1 MAGFTAFSTGLVNNR
16 LVYLPITAITAN
28 SPRRMNPRG
37 RTYERLLQ
45 TTRQPEGG
53 GDGHGG
59 RVGGWGEGH
68 DREGVGR
75 LKGEG
80 REGMRGAT
88 MIVGRASA

>member
-45 TTRQPEGG
+45 TTRQPDPYQSAAFYGL
-53 GDGHGG
+53 DKKQ
-59 RVGGWGEGH
+59 VVGEG
-68 DREGVGR
+68 
-75 LKGEG
+75 KGKGGE
-80 REGMRGAT
+80 
-88 MIVGRASA
+88 